1 MNYLK
6 VYNKGV
12 TMQIALTGATGF
24 IGSYL
29 VDVFLEKNW
38 KVTPIGRGDLALSSK
53 DLAKKIDGSEIIV
66 NLAGANIVKRWTDAY
81 KKELYSSRIA
91 TTGKLVEAMN
101 QMSRKPRIFI
111 STSAVGIYDDR
122 GRYSES
128 DDNFADNY
136 LAKIVKDWEKTALK
150 ARETNIGTVIFRFG
164 VVLGKGGLL
173 AKMLPSFK
181 IGMGGTIGNGRQ
193 SFSWVHIED
202 LSRAYIFAVM
212 HEELNGIY
220 NLVSPNA
227 VTNKVLT
234 KTLGK
239 ILHRPAVLPVPV
251 WILRLIFG
259 EGAAAMSSGQN
270 VIPER
275 LLIAG
280 FRFKFETIEHA
291 LRDLVPKI
299 WA

>member
-1 MNYLK
+1 MNCLK

-12 TMQIALTGATGF
+12 TMEIALTGATGF
-24 IGSYL
+24 IGNYL
-29 VDVFLEKNW
+29 VDVFLKKNW

-53 DLAKKIDGSEIIV
+53 DLAEKIDGSEIIV
-66 NLAGANIVKRWTDAY
+66 NLAGANIVKRWTAAY

-101 QMSRKPRIFI
+101 QMSKKPRIFI

-122 GRYSES
+122 GRYSEA
-128 DDNFADNY
+128 DYNFADNY
-136 LAKIVKDWEKTALK
+136 LTKIAKDWEKAALK
-150 ARETNIGTVIFRFG
+150 ARELNIRTVIFRFG
-164 VVLGKGGLL
+164 VVLGKGGML

-181 IGMGGTIGNGRQ
+181 MGMGGTIGNGRQ
-193 SFSWVHIED
+193 FFSWVHIED
-202 LSRAYIFAVM
+202 LIRAYIFAVE
-212 HEELNGIY
+212 HEELEGIY

-227 VTNKVLT
+227 VTNKILT
-234 KTLGK
+234 KTLGN

-259 EGAAAMSSGQN
+259 EGAAAISSGQN

-275 LLIAG
+275 LLRAG
-280 FRFKFETIEHA
+280 FRFKFETIEQA

>member
-1 MNYLK
+1 
-6 VYNKGV
+6 
-12 TMQIALTGATGF
+12 MQIALTGATGF

-29 VDVFLEKNW
+29 VDVFWGKNW

-81 KKELYSSRIA
+81 KKELYRSRIA
-91 TTGKLVEAMN
+91 TTGKLVEVMN
-101 QMSRKPRIFI
+101 QMARKPRIFI

-128 DDNFADNY
+128 DYNFADNY
-136 LAKIVKDWEKTALK
+136 LTKIAKDWEKAALK
-150 ARETNIGTVIFRFG
+150 ARELNIRTIIFRFG

-173 AKMLPSFK
+173 AKMLPLFRM
-181 IGMGGTIGNGRQ
+181 GMGGTIGNGRQ

-202 LSRAYIFAVM
+202 LSHAYIFAVE
-212 HEELNGIY
+212 HEKLEGIY

-259 EGAAAMSSGQN
+259 EGAAAISSGQN

-275 LLIAG
+275 LLRAG

>member
-1 MNYLK
+1 ME
-6 VYNKGV
+6 
-12 TMQIALTGATGF
+12 IALTGATGF

-53 DLAKKIDGSEIIV
+53 ALAKKIDSSEIIV
-66 NLAGANIVKRWTDAY
+66 NLAGANIVKRWTAAY

-101 QMSRKPRIFI
+101 QMSKKPRIFI

-122 GRYSES
+122 GRYSEA
-128 DDNFADNY
+128 DYNFADNY
-136 LAKIVKDWEKTALK
+136 LTKIAKDWEKAALK
-150 ARETNIGTVIFRFG
+150 ARELNIRTVIFRFG
-164 VVLGKGGLL
+164 VVLGKGGML

-181 IGMGGTIGNGRQ
+181 MGMGGTIGNGRQ
-193 SFSWVHIED
+193 FFSWVHIED
-202 LSRAYIFAVM
+202 LIRAYIFAVE
-212 HEELNGIY
+212 HEELEGIY

-227 VTNKVLT
+227 VTNKILT

-259 EGAAAMSSGQN
+259 EGAAAISSGQN

-275 LLIAG
+275 LLRAG
-280 FRFKFETIEHA
+280 FRFKFETIEQA

>member
-1 MNYLK
+1 ME
-6 VYNKGV
+6 
-12 TMQIALTGATGF
+12 IALTGATGF
-24 IGSYL
+24 IGNYL
-29 VDVFLEKNW
+29 VDVFLKKNW

-53 DLAKKIDGSEIIV
+53 DLAEKIDGSEIIV
-66 NLAGANIVKRWTDAY
+66 NLAGANIVKRWTAAY

-101 QMSRKPRIFI
+101 QMSKKPRIFI

-122 GRYSES
+122 GRYSEA
-128 DDNFADNY
+128 DYNFADNY
-136 LAKIVKDWEKTALK
+136 LTKIAKDWEKAALK
-150 ARETNIGTVIFRFG
+150 ARELNIRTVIFRFG
-164 VVLGKGGLL
+164 VVLGKGGML

-181 IGMGGTIGNGRQ
+181 MGMGGTIGNGRQ
-193 SFSWVHIED
+193 FFSWVHIED
-202 LSRAYIFAVM
+202 LIRAYIFAVE
-212 HEELNGIY
+212 HEELEGIY

-227 VTNKVLT
+227 VTNKILT

-259 EGAAAMSSGQN
+259 EGAAAISSGQN

-275 LLIAG
+275 LLRAG
-280 FRFKFETIEHA
+280 FRFKFETIEQA

>member
-1 MNYLK
+1 ME
-6 VYNKGV
+6 
-12 TMQIALTGATGF
+12 IALTGATGF

-53 DLAKKIDGSEIIV
+53 ALAKKIDSSEIIV
-66 NLAGANIVKRWTDAY
+66 NLAGANIVKRWTETY
-81 KKELYSSRIA
+81 KKELYSSLIA

-122 GRYSES
+122 GRYSEA
-128 DDNFADNY
+128 DYHVADNY
-136 LAKIVKDWEKTALK
+136 LSKIVKDWEKAALK
-150 ARETNIGTVIFRFG
+150 ARELNIRTVIFRFG

-181 IGMGGTIGNGRQ
+181 MGMGGTIGNGRQ
-193 SFSWVHIED
+193 FFSWVHIED
-202 LSRAYIFAVM
+202 LIRAYIFAVE
-212 HEELNGIY
+212 HEELEGIY

-227 VTNKVLT
+227 VTNKILT

-239 ILHRPAVLPVPV
+239 ILHRPTVLPVPV

-259 EGAAAMSSGQN
+259 EGAVAISSGQN

-275 LLIAG
+275 LLRAG
-280 FRFKFETIEHA
+280 FRFKFDTIEHA